1 MSCFRFSIAMTT
13 LETSPSAGSPATQQ
27 AFRPGELW
35 LDEAGIP
42 INAHG
47 GGVLFH
53 EGIHYWY
60 GEHKIAGPAGNC
72 AQVGV
77 HVYSSDDLLAW
88 RDRGIALEVST
99 DPASEITAGCILER
113 PKVLFNSRTGKFV
126 MWFHLEPKGLGYDGS
141 RSGVAVADRPEGPFL
156 FLRSLRPNAGVW
168 PQNVPA
174 EEKKP
179 LTSDESAGLQEM
191 DLPGGPR
198 PYYPKHLGFRRDFA
212 GGQMARDMTLFL
224 DDDGCAYHIYASENN
239 GTLHI
244 SLLSDDFLSP
254 AGRYIRIFPGRFHEA
269 PALMKWKGR
278 YWLFTSGCT
287 GWAPNDARLSCAD
300 SVWGPWEELG
310 NPCLGD
316 GAAIATTFQSQSTF
330 ILPVHGVAD
339 AFIFMADRWAPHD
352 AIDGRYVWLPVR
364 FLYNTPMIEWVDEWS
379 SDVFQ
384 AGSAS

>member
-1 MSCFRFSIAMTT
+1 
-13 LETSPSAGSPATQQ
+13 
-27 AFRPGELW
+27 
-35 LDEAGIP
+35 
-42 INAHG
+42 
-47 GGVLFH
+47 
-53 EGIHYWY
+53 
-60 GEHKIAGPAGNC
+60 
-72 AQVGV
+72 
-77 HVYSSDDLLAW
+77 
-88 RDRGIALEVST
+88 
-99 DPASEITAGCILER
+99 
-113 PKVLFNSRTGKFV
+113 
-126 MWFHLEPKGLGYDGS
+126 
-141 RSGVAVADRPEGPFL
+141 
-156 FLRSLRPNAGVW
+156 
-168 PQNVPA
+168 
-174 EEKKP
+174 
-179 LTSDESAGLQEM
+179 
-191 DLPGGPR
+191 
-198 PYYPKHLGFRRDFA
+198 
-212 GGQMARDMTLFL
+212 MARDMTLFL

-287 GWAPNDARLSCAD
+287 GWAPNAARLRRPD